1 MVVRA
6 LFLKEFRQIRVLLV
20 LFFILNAFF
29 LPYRIWSEYTGHQ
42 NMLKE
47 YPEMSSAS
55 FVYPLGDDLLLILSS
70 VFLFFIAIAQMGTER
85 ARGTMDYTLGL
96 PFKRTEI
103 YLVKSASVLIA
114 ILLSSL
120 ISLVLSGIYTET
132 AGVALSEP
140 LMDYYSELFFCL
152 VMVYCLTFAAGSLTG
167 TPFAQGLTALSTGSL
182 PFLFTFVLFNHVEGL
197 GLYSY
202 VEMEK
207 FINAGCLMTPFLPM
221 MSWTFYKEITDGM
234 PLYFLIQASMGVI
247 FFTVGLV
254 AFLHHPNERNG
265 NFFLWKQLNLPVLLL
280 VFVLGVLGFSSM
292 GYHMSA
298 NGMTGLATGAAAG
311 AAVSLL
317 LGYFLI
323 YKKTKH
329 S

>member
-6 LFLKEFRQIRVLLV
+6 LFLKELRQIRVLLV

-29 LPYRIWSEYTGHQ
+29 LPYRIWSEHSSYL
-42 NMLKE
+42 NMLKD
-47 YPEMSSAS
+47 YPELSTDP
-55 FVYPLGDDLLLILSS
+55 FTYPLGDDLLLILSS
-70 VFLFFIAIAQMGTER
+70 AFLFFIAIAQMGTER

-96 PFKRTEI
+96 PFKRSEI

-140 LMDYYSELFFCL
+140 LMDYYLELFFCL
-152 VMVYCLTFAAGSLTG
+152 VMVYSLTFAAGSLTG

-182 PFLFTFVLFNHVEGL
+182 PFLFTFVVFNHVEGL

-202 VEMEK
+202 AEIEN
-207 FINAGCLMTPFLPM
+207 FINAGCLLTPFLPM
-221 MSWTFYKEITDGM
+221 MSLPFFKELTEGM
-234 PLYFLIQASMGVI
+234 PLYFLIQAAMGVL
-247 FFTVGLV
+247 FFGIGLYS
-254 AFLHHPNERNG
+254 FLHHPNERNG
-265 NFFLWKQLNLPVLLL
+265 NFFLWKQLNLPILILVLL
-280 VFVLGVLGFSSM
+280 LGVLGFSSM
-292 GYHMSA
+292 GYRMYDQ
-298 NGMTGLATGAAAG
+298 GITGFVTGGAAG